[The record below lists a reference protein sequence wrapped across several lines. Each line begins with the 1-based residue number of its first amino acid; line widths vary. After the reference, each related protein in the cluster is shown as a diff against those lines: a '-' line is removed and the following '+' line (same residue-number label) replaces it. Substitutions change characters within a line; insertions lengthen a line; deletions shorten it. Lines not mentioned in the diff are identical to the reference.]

1 MSAVTNM
8 YSEHQELVAFFGDD
22 NPSYQASLE
31 RTLPK
36 VLLLAAASE
45 FEVAVCQHIRDYAT
59 ASSTD
64 KKLAILID
72 RWVLTRQYYRLF
84 DWESKHA
91 GPLWGAFGEDFKRHM
106 KSRLKEDENLKASL
120 DAFLEI
126 GRLRNELV
134 HQDYANYVLLKTSA
148 EIFQLYET
156 AIRFI
161 QALPQILATQ
171 LEENPD

>member
-45 FEVAVCQHIRDYAT
+45 FEVAVCQHIRDYVT
-59 ASSTD
+59 ASATD
-64 KKLAILID
+64 KKLAILVD
-72 RWVLTRQYYRLF
+72 RWVLMRQYHRLF

-106 KSRLKEDENLKASL
+106 KARLKEDDNLKANL

-148 EIFQLYET
+148 EIFRLYESAT
-156 AIRFI
+156 KFI
-161 QALPQILATQ
+161 DALPGILATE
-171 LEENPD
+171 LPENSD

>member
-1 MSAVTNM
+1 
-8 YSEHQELVAFFGDD
+8 
-22 NPSYQASLE
+22 
-31 RTLPK
+31 
-36 VLLLAAASE
+36 
-45 FEVAVCQHIRDYAT
+45 
-59 ASSTD
+59 
-64 KKLAILID
+64 
-72 RWVLTRQYYRLF
+72 
-84 DWESKHA
+84 
-91 GPLWGAFGEDFKRHM
+91 M

>member
-8 YSEHQELVAFFGDD
+8 YQEHEDLIAFFGDD

-45 FEVAVCQHIRDYAT
+45 FEVQVCRHIREYAS
-59 ASSTD
+59 ASSND
-64 KKLAILID
+64 KKLATMID
-72 RWVLTRQYYRLF
+72 RWVLTRQYHKLF
-84 DWESKHA
+84 DWDNKSA
-91 GPLWGAFGEDFKRHM
+91 GPLWSALGEDFKRHM
-106 KSRLKEDENLKASL
+106 KVKLKEDLELKEHL

-134 HQDYANYVLLKTSA
+134 HQDYANYVLLKTSK
-148 EIFQLYET
+148 EIYRLYEK
-156 AIRFI
+156 AVAFI
-161 QALPQILATQ
+161 EELPGILATKI
-171 LEENPD
+171 PDI

>member
-8 YSEHQELVAFFGDD
+8 YSEHQDLVAFFGDD

-72 RWVLTRQYYRLF
+72 RWVLTRQYHRLF

-106 KSRLKEDENLKASL
+106 KSRLKGDESLKESL

-134 HQDYANYVLLKTSA
+134 HQDYANYVLLKTST
-148 EIFQLYET
+148 EIFKLYKT

-161 QALPQILATQ
+161 DALPHILATQ
-171 LEENPD
+171 LEEIPD

>member
-8 YSEHQELVAFFGDD
+8 YSEHQDLVAFFGDD

-45 FEVAVCQHIRDYAT
+45 FEVAVCRHIRDYAI

-64 KKLAILID
+64 KKLAVMID
-72 RWVLTRQYYRLF
+72 QWVLTRNYFRLF
-84 DWESKHA
+84 DWKGQHA
-91 GPLWGAFGEDFKRHM
+91 GPLWGAFGQDFKKHM
-106 KSRLKEDENLKASL
+106 QSLLKSDAELKASL

-148 EIFQLYET
+148 EIFRMYEEAT
-156 AIRFI
+156 RFI
-161 QALPQILATQ
+161 DALPQILATQ
-171 LEENPD
+171 VEESSV